1 MIILS
6 LIGVFAYQ
14 AYWLTGLYTSM
25 KKDMDN
31 CLIETLQVSDYNEM
45 MERCDSVKRSNE
57 TINGYIESSINLDS
71 SALITKVIETEPF
84 KQQKRFGLEI
94 NEPNVAIL
102 KAGAFRSLT
111 QTYPVMKLHLS
122 SHLYTSASLVP
133 DFPGR
138 RFRVE
143 SVSGFGK
150 KELKVFLMDM
160 DKANITI
167 RNFPLS
173 VAELRKRLKLKEGGD
188 DYIFATTLSGG
199 QKVLIRGKKC

>member
-1 MIILS
+1 MRTYCRQRGEPALH
-6 LIGVFAYQ
+6 
-14 AYWLTGLYTSM
+14 LYLEAGKTSP
-25 KKDMDN
+25 
-31 CLIETLQVSDYNEM
+31 CLLADEVGTYLY
-45 MERCDSVKRSNE
+45 
-57 TINGYIESSINLDS
+57 
-71 SALITKVIETEPF
+71 
-84 KQQKRFGLEI
+84 
-94 NEPNVAIL
+94 EPNAAIL

-111 QTYPVMKLHLS
+111 QTYPVAKLHLN
-122 SHLYTSASLVP
+122 SHLYTSVSLVP

-138 RFRVE
+138 RSGLRPYRVW
-143 SVSGFGK
+143 K
-150 KELKVFLMDM
+150 KELKAFLMDM

>member
-1 MIILS
+1 MILQKEAVSSEISIHCEHIAGNGESQHYTFTLKQEKAS
-6 LIGVFAYQ
+6 ACP
-14 AYWLTGLYTSM
+14 LTGQVGTYLY
-25 KKDMDN
+25 
-31 CLIETLQVSDYNEM
+31 
-45 MERCDSVKRSNE
+45 
-57 TINGYIESSINLDS
+57 
-71 SALITKVIETEPF
+71 
-84 KQQKRFGLEI
+84 
-94 NEPNVAIL
+94 EPNVAIL

-188 DYIFATTLSGG
+188 DYIFATTLYGG
-199 QKVLIRGKKC
+199 QKVLIRGKKS